1 MHLSLKQDGI
11 YKTDNKDS
19 AGFAVTVSLKL
30 SVHVNGNKDA
40 KTSKPGHLALV
51 KHFPDDME
59 SERFGYYYRGTM
71 LLTAAEPF
79 HRLT

>member
-1 MHLSLKQDGI
+1 MPLSLKQDGI

-19 AGFAVTVSLKL
+19 AGFAVSNVSLKL
-30 SVHVNGNKDA
+30 SVHVHGNKDA

-59 SERFGYYYRGTM
+59 K
-71 LLTAAEPF
+71 
-79 HRLT
+79 